1 MTEDFRPLILKPIFN
16 DAMIAEMPLYDRFR
30 RAEEMVAN
38 RHPRDAIKMLTGVV
52 EEEPN
57 HAAAWELLGR
67 AYFAAALLEPAE
79 KAFRRLIE
87 LEPTSGWAHV
97 ALGLTLDR
105 QSRHREGAAYHRMA
119 AALDP
124 DQDRRPRLVAAP
136 EPQA

>member
-1 MTEDFRPLILKPIFN
+1 MTEDFRPMILKPIFN

-30 RAEEMVAN
+30 RGEEMVAN

-52 EEEPN
+52 DEEPN
-57 HAAAWELLGR
+57 NAAAWELLGR
-67 AYFAAALLEPAE
+67 AYFAAALLVPAE
-79 KAFRRLIE
+79 KAFRRLVE

-105 QSRHREGAAYHRMA
+105 QSRHREGAVYHRMA

-124 DQDRRPRLVAAP
+124 G
-136 EPQA
+136 QA